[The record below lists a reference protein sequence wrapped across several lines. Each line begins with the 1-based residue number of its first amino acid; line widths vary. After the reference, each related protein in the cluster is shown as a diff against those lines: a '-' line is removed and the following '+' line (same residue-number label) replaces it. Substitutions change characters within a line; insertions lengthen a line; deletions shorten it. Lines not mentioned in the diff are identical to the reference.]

1 MAYKFEPGKMYRMPT
16 HFGPLMGPRQG
27 PDGRTFECKDNPKN
41 TSVSV
46 SFRSNPEQLEA
57 LLPECF
63 ELGDDPIVS
72 VYANHMKEIEW
83 LAGRGYAVLGASFPA
98 KFNGKEDTVVGSF
111 LTVLWENLCDPII
124 TGREELGFSKI
135 YCEISEPRITST
147 EAQVSASWL
156 GFTFLDI
163 EVTNLSKP
171 SGQGGGTPKRND
183 GTLHYKYIPKT
194 GEWGTADVEYPV
206 LTPAKGGNRR
216 VEEHLTGEGKLT
228 WKKARWEDL
237 PTFYNVVNA
246 LAELEVVEYLG
257 GSFSRTVG
265 GKDLSDQRILR

>member
-1 MAYKFEPGKMYRMPT
+1 MSYRFQPGKMYRMPT
-16 HFGPLMGPRQG
+16 HFGPVMGPRQG
-27 PDGRTFECKDNPKN
+27 PDGRVFECKENPKC

-46 SFRSNPEQLEA
+46 SFRTNPKQLED

-63 ELGDDPIVS
+63 ELGDDPVVS
-72 VYANHMKEIEW
+72 VFATHMKEIEW

-98 KFNGKEDTVVGSF
+98 KFNGNEDHVEGPF

-135 YCEISEPRITST
+135 YCEISEPRIIGN

-156 GFTFLDI
+156 GFSFLDI
-163 EVTNLSKP
+163 EVTNLSEP
-171 SGQGGGTPKRND
+171 SNESGGKIDD
-183 GTLHYKYIPKT
+183 GTLHFKYIPRT
-194 GEWGTADVEYPV
+194 GEWGKEDVAYPV
-206 LTPAKGGNRR
+206 LTPATGDNGR
-216 VEEHLTGEGKLT
+216 VIERLTGDGKLA

-237 PTFYNVVNA
+237 PTFYNVVNG

-257 GSFSRTVG
+257 GSLTRSVG